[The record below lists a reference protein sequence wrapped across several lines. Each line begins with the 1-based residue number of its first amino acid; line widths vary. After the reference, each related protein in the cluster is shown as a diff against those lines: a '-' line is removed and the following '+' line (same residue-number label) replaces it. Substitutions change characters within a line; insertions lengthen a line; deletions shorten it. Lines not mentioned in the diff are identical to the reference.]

1 MMKISMKTYAMSD
14 HCRAKYVMKELF
26 LASILITIFS
36 APISAEEK
44 AEFVTSLNGVQ
55 VELKGT
61 FAEPN
66 NIIIQS
72 ELPVFEFEGLT
83 VRGGEQIVESYNKT
97 FGDGY
102 ILKKIKSHN
111 ETSRKYYSDK
121 QLAAALKTTQ
131 DFVKDFPEIQ
141 AFYQGFANATGA
153 TLDQVLLA
161 SWSEDGNFGHH
172 MLEVK
177 EAMFGDKKVPLFFEN
192 KQPNKGCT
200 VVGFNNG
207 ILGQT
212 MDLAI
217 EMTGQT
223 VVWKSPDLIV
233 DAVSPFYTGMAMSR
247 NMASQNNT
255 IDVFSTLA
263 LENGAPQSLVYLAVI
278 MNADNVDDA
287 AKLLSKYRT
296 NASGVASLADKD
308 GGLSAF
314 EYHADGIR
322 RIPAEFGY
330 LVHTNHPIGQ
340 EQELANTLT
349 DGNLD
354 AFNQIA
360 AQTLGRYELA
370 ESFMRWDIERS
381 VGSIQSLFRS
391 RPVVMAPTKTNSF
404 ITASANVSDL
414 NAGCMYVT
422 PYRPDLTDFVKICF
436 NK

>member
-1 MMKISMKTYAMSD
+1 MKVLLKTVTLSDRSRVKVIMKKA
-14 HCRAKYVMKELF
+14 F
-26 LASILITIFS
+26 LASILTALFS
-36 APISAEEK
+36 APLSAEEK

-83 VRGGEQIVESYNKT
+83 IRGGEQIVESYNKT

-102 ILKKIKSHN
+102 ILKYMKSHI
-111 ETSRKYYSDK
+111 ETSRKNYSDE

-131 DFVKDFPEIQ
+131 DFIKDFPEIQ

-153 TLDQVLLA
+153 TLDQVFLA

-172 MLEVK
+172 MMEVK
-177 EAMFGDKKVPLFFEN
+177 EALFGDTEIPLFFEN

-223 VVWKSPDLIV
+223 VVWKSPKLIV
-233 DAVSPFYTGMAMSR
+233 NAVSPFYTGMAMSR
-247 NMASQNNT
+247 NLASTNNT

-278 MNADNVDDA
+278 TNVDNVDDA

-296 NASGVASLADKD
+296 NASGVATLADKD
-308 GGLSAF
+308 GGLSSF
-314 EYHADGIR
+314 EYYADGIK

-330 LVHTNHPIGQ
+330 IVHTNHPLGQ

-354 AFNQIA
+354 AFNQIVV
-360 AQTLGRYELA
+360 QTLGRYA
-370 ESFMRWDIERS
+370 FADSFMRWDIERS

-391 RPVVMAPTKTNSF
+391 RPVLLPPTKTNSF
-404 ITASANVSDL
+404 VTATAKVSDI

-436 NK
+436 DK

>member
-1 MMKISMKTYAMSD
+1 MKTTAMSD
-14 HCRAKYVMKELF
+14 RCGVKFGMKELF
-26 LASILITIFS
+26 LTGILITIFS
-36 APISAEEK
+36 APVSAEEK
-44 AEFVTSLNGVQ
+44 PEVVTSLNGVQ

-83 VRGGEQIVESYNKT
+83 VRGGEQIVENYNKA

-102 ILKKIKSHN
+102 ILKYIKRHISTAKKN
-111 ETSRKYYSDK
+111 YTDE
-121 QLAAALKTTQ
+121 QIAEALKSTQ
-131 DFVKDFPEIQ
+131 NFIKDFPEIRD
-141 AFYQGFANATGA
+141 FYQGWSNATGV
-153 TLDQVLLA
+153 TYDEVLLA

-177 EAMFGDKKVPLFFEN
+177 KQMFGDKKMPLFFEH

-212 MDLAI
+212 MDLGI

-223 VVWKSPDLIV
+223 VVWKSSDLIV

-247 NMASQNNT
+247 NLASQNNT

-263 LENGAPQSLVYLAVI
+263 LEKGAPQSLVYLAVI
-278 MNADNVDDA
+278 MNSKNVDEA
-287 AKLLSKYRT
+287 AELLAKYTT
-296 NASGVASLADKD
+296 NASGVATLADKD
-308 GGLSAF
+308 GGLSSF
-314 EYHADGIR
+314 EYYAEGVK
-322 RIPAEFGY
+322 RIKSEFGY
-330 LVHTNHPIGQ
+330 IVHTNHPLGE
-340 EQELANTLT
+340 EQELANSLT

-360 AQTLGRYELA
+360 AQTLGRYAFA
-370 ESFMRWDIERS
+370 ESFMRWDIERTA
-381 VGSIQSLFRS
+381 GSIQSLFRS
-391 RPVVMAPTKTNSF
+391 RPVLMAPTKTNSF
-404 ITASANVSDL
+404 ITGSANVSDL

-422 PYRPDLTDFVKICF
+422 PYRPDLTDFVKVCF

>member
-1 MMKISMKTYAMSD
+1 MKKS
-14 HCRAKYVMKELF
+14 F
-26 LASILITIFS
+26 LAAILITIFS
-36 APISAEEK
+36 APVSAEENP
-44 AEFVTSLNGVQ
+44 EFVTSLNGVK

-61 FAEPN
+61 YAEPN

-83 VRGGEQIVESYNKT
+83 VRGGEQIVESYNKA

-102 ILKKIKSHN
+102 ILKYMKSHI
-111 ETSRKYYSDK
+111 ETSRKNYSDEK
-121 QLAAALKTTQ
+121 LAAALKTTQ
-131 DFVKDFPEIQ
+131 NFVKDFPEIQ
-141 AFYQGFANATGA
+141 AFYQGFANATGV
-153 TLDQVLLA
+153 TLDQVMLA

-212 MDLAI
+212 MDLSI
-217 EMTGQT
+217 DMTGET
-223 VVWKSPDLIV
+223 VVWKSPELIV
-233 DAVSPFYTGMAMSR
+233 NAVSPFYTGMAMSR
-247 NMASQNNT
+247 NMASNNNT

-263 LENGAPQSLVYLAVI
+263 LENGAPQSLVYLAAIV
-278 MNADNVDDA
+278 NTDNVDDA
-287 AKLLSKYRT
+287 AKLLSRYRT
-296 NASGVASLADKD
+296 NASGAATLADKD
-308 GGLSAF
+308 GGLSTF
-314 EYHADGIR
+314 EYHADGIK

-330 LVHTNHPIGQ
+330 IVHTNHPLGQ
-340 EQELANTLT
+340 EQQLANTLT

-354 AFNQIA
+354 AFNQIVV
-360 AQTLGRYELA
+360 QTLGRYAFA

-381 VGSIQSLFRS
+381 AGSIQSLFRS
-391 RPVVMAPTKTNSF
+391 RPVLLPPTKTNSF
-404 ITASANVSDL
+404 ITATANVSDI
-414 NAGCMYVT
+414 NAGCMYAT

-436 NK
+436 SK